1 MVILCCTFL
10 DGGARVFCD
19 DMDGET
25 ILRIIQD
32 YKVNL
37 KRIQISIILTC
48 PIVGSCVHGCF
59 SYVQTYKN

>member
-1 MVILCCTFL
+1 MGILCRTFL

-48 PIVGSCVHGCF
+48 PIAGSYVHGYC
-59 SYVQTYKN
+59 